1 MLLTQVGEQDGDT
14 QKFGFQTRQGIKKS
28 DLNKVFCSIIPS
40 HSVQGDLKAWPRYQ
54 KNHSDALIAYKF
66 YKSCLYDKL
75 ITLSLTAAH
84 SKGSKGAGLRGD
96 GP

>member
-1 MLLTQVGEQDGDT
+1 MKITEKASLED
-14 QKFGFQTRQGIKKS
+14 IKES
-28 DLNKVFCSIIPS
+28 LN
-40 HSVQGDLKAWPRYQ
+40 HW
-54 KNHSDALIAYKF
+54 DALIAYKF

-84 SKGSKGAGLRGD
+84 SEGSKGAGLRGD

>member
-1 MLLTQVGEQDGDT
+1 MKVMCRFGSSKKVRTDT
-14 QKFGFQTRQGIKKS
+14 ASIKE
-28 DLNKVFCSIIPS
+28 
-40 HSVQGDLKAWPRYQ
+40 GR
-54 KNHSDALIAYKF
+54 NHWDALITYTTF
-66 YKSCLYDKL
+66 YKSCLHDKL

>member
-1 MLLTQVGEQDGDT
+1 MWGRVGLDFKLFD
-14 QKFGFQTRQGIKKS
+14 
-28 DLNKVFCSIIPS
+28 NKVYRMNESQVSLWFFKKGKN
-40 HSVQGDLKAWPRYQ
+40 GDRFYQ
-54 KNHSDALIAYKF
+54 RRSESLRCPYCMYNF
-66 YKSCLYDKL
+66 YKSCLHDKL

>member
-1 MLLTQVGEQDGDT
+1 MFGWIGLEVYRVNESPVSLRFFKTGKNGDRFN
-14 QKFGFQTRQGIKKS
+14 QRRSESLRCPCCIY
-28 DLNKVFCSIIPS
+28 N
-40 HSVQGDLKAWPRYQ
+40 
-54 KNHSDALIAYKF
+54 F
-66 YKSCLYDKL
+66 YKSCLHDKL